1 MFVSIKSLNSFLKF
15 QMDFNHEDADLDELF
30 HHEKSASLSTFQHY
44 KKTSQFIDII
54 IHAKP
59 IDHENISNLQNNHN
73 FNQNDPRSNKISFH
87 FPVHQNDEFDYS
99 GSDTDSEPE
108 ILENKSDNKKE
119 YKTQNKTQNKTH
131 NETEN
136 KTENKNKYARLNP
149 QLMSQLK
156 VEEEPKNSISFDENS
171 IESSPSYVSF
181 SQNSVQPSNSNTSF
195 TNSSMPYS
203 NTITSLSKPE
213 NSIKIPAHRMV
224 LAACSPYFYSMFNS
238 EMRENNSLEIEMY
251 VNSPSALSSIIDSFY
266 GTPLQINLKNV
277 AEIIY
282 LARYLNMTDLYKDAE
297 LFMNRKLCLQTG
309 NFFWTLGEKL
319 GNKALVENCF
329 RYLLKN
335 FQKYYKTK
343 EWAYGTPFSRA
354 IRFLESDELEVNS
367 EYDVFKAVNNYQ
379 TVMKKSR
386 YLKLVSKIRFELI
399 PCGILAEI
407 KPIQKK
413 NWSIFQFIQQALLGK
428 TYKQFER
435 KNMDGIAPI
444 YIFNSN
450 GGQRNNSGKNLNKV
464 ELWLNGGELKTT
476 VVSPICSRT
485 KTTAV
490 YMNEYIYLI
499 GGFDGHNRLKS
510 CERFDPKTSQWKQIA
525 PLNVARSH
533 VSCVVSQ
540 GRLFAVG
547 GYDGENSLSSCEIY
561 NDSTNK
567 WDRIEDMNQRRSN
580 TAIVSY
586 QGTVWVIGG
595 NDLLTI
601 FDTVERYCDSSK
613 VWMKMRK
620 GLMGKRCR
628 HGAVVF
634 DNKIYVIGGYD
645 GNRFLQTVECYETRN
660 TYENVNFRFTQ
671 SFPMLTRRARLS
683 VCVSGRKI
691 YAFGG
696 YNHRGEAMTTVE
708 SIDPAKIEPIT
719 ERLFRGCTYSEND
732 KSEEEGLRSSQER
745 LETGIPRILN
755 EDNGLGISNLTIS
768 FWANAGEM
776 KFHSGGI
783 TAAAFS

>member
-1 MFVSIKSLNSFLKF
+1 
-15 QMDFNHEDADLDELF
+15 MDFNHEDADLDELF
-30 HHEKSASLSTFQHY
+30 HHEKSASLSTFQQY

-59 IDHENISNLQNNHN
+59 IDHENIPNLQN
-73 FNQNDPRSNKISFH
+73 DSNSDKISIH
-87 FPVHQNDEFDYS
+87 FPVHENHEFDDTN
-99 GSDTDSEPE
+99 SDTDSEPE
-108 ILENKSDNKKE
+108 IPENKS
-119 YKTQNKTQNKTH
+119 
-131 NETEN
+131 EN
-136 KTENKNKYARLNP
+136 KTENKKKYARLNP
-149 QLMSQLK
+149 KLMSQLK
-156 VEEEPKNSISFDENS
+156 VEEEPKNSPSFDENS
-171 IESSPSYVSF
+171 IESSPAH
-181 SQNSVQPSNSNTSF
+181 SQNSVQPSNSNSSF
-195 TNSSMPYS
+195 TNSSLPYS

-238 EMRENNSLEIEMY
+238 EMRESNTLEIEMY
-251 VNSPSALSSIIDSFY
+251 VNSPSALSSIVDSFY

-319 GNKALVENCF
+319 GNKTLVENCF

-367 EYDVFKAVNNYQ
+367 EYDVFEAVNNYQ
-379 TVMKKSR
+379 TVLKKSK

-399 PCGILAEI
+399 PSGILSEI
-407 KPIQKK
+407 NPIQKK

-435 KNMDGIAPI
+435 KNMDGVAPI

-450 GGQRNNSGKNLNKV
+450 GGQRNSSGKNLNKV

-490 YMNEYIYLI
+490 YMNEYIYLV

-525 PLNVARSH
+525 PLNIARSH

-561 NDSTNK
+561 NESTNK
-567 WDRIEDMNQRRSN
+567 WDRIADMNQRRSN

-645 GNRFLQTVECYETRN
+645 GDRFLQTVECYETKN
-660 TYENVNFRFTQ
+660 KYENVNFRFTQ
-671 SFPMLTRRARLS
+671 SFPMLTPRARLS
-683 VCVSGRKI
+683 VSVSGRKI

-719 ERLFRGCTYSEND
+719 EKLFRGCSHSDGKN
-732 KSEEEGLRSSQER
+732 EEVGLRSSDER
-745 LETGIPRILN
+745 LENGIPRILN
-755 EDNGLGISNLTIS
+755 EETDLGISNLTIS